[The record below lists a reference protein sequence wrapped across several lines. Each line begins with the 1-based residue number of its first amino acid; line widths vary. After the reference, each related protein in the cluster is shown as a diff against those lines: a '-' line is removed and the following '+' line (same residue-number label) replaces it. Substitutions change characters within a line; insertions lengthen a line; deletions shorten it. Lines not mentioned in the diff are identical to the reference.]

1 MESSKGKQTYEI
13 SLTEENKI
21 GEGTYSDVYKIYS
34 KKLQKICA
42 GKFLKVKPGDMS
54 SEDKLGYER
63 ELEIMQ

>member
-1 MESSKGKQTYEI
+1 MESSKGNKTYEI

-21 GEGTYSDVYKIYS
+21 GEGIDCDVYKIYS

-42 GKFLKVKPGDMS
+42 GKFLKRKPGDMS
-54 SEDKLGYER
+54 SEDKLRYER